1 MAGYRQIHTKIWS
14 DNWFLDL
21 DPQEKL
27 LFIYLFG
34 NDKTSVSGFYEFSIK
49 FASFETGLDQGFI
62 NDTLAV
68 FEAAGKV
75 IVDGAYVW
83 VKNLRKYNES
93 KSPNVR
99 KRILS
104 DLEDLPDG
112 VIKARYQSEYG
123 SQDNGKTLTD
133 PLPTPAKPLLEHEH
147 EHEKEHDDIDY
158 FGSLGK
164 AFTNAS
170 KVTMYNNAQWA
181 KAITELMKMK
191 ATPDDVESAVRIL
204 QNNPEYK
211 VSGPWSIIKT
221 TANVISDK
229 NKKPIKL
236 ASADG
241 HKPIVIGK
249 L

>member
-34 NDKTSVSGFYEFSIK
+34 NDKTSVSGFYEFSLK
-49 FASFETGLDQGFI
+49 LASFETGLDQGFI

-123 SQDNGKTLTD
+123 LPSNGKPLTD
-133 PLPTPAKPLLEHEH
+133 PLPTPTKPLREHEH
-147 EHEKEHDDIDY
+147 EHEKE
-158 FGSLGK
+158 
-164 AFTNAS
+164 
-170 KVTMYNNAQWA
+170 
-181 KAITELMKMK
+181 
-191 ATPDDVESAVRIL
+191 
-204 QNNPEYK
+204 QNNNINVMINEIGEMAGTMNTDYYK
-211 VSGPWSIIKT
+211 DFEELFELYDHKDVMGAAEWAFKRKKLNIMTGSQAMWSALKKGWNREST
-221 TANVISDK
+221 
-229 NKKPIKL
+229 NKQREEQWSEI
-236 ASADG
+236 
-241 HKPIVIGK
+241 H
-249 L
+249 